1 MQNIVEKCFI
11 KAILCEWKTAAIP
24 KAEISPDYMPVE
36 IPPKMSTSS
45 FMRCL
50 KGRCYRNN
58 FVS

>member
-1 MQNIVEKCFI
+1 M
-11 KAILCEWKTAAIP
+11 KAILCEWKTADIP
-24 KAEISPDYMPVE
+24 QAEISPDYMPVE